1 MRMDKLIWKTVI
13 STLVATLVLLTAMFG
28 ILSLFFPQTMMKIT
42 YTMGMDKASVNFSET
57 AYQRY
62 GVVDYVGYGADVA
75 LGAGLHS
82 QAETFLEKLIADDEF
97 ESYCEKKN
105 ERLTGEQAN
114 TTLQAYYR
122 RQLCLSILWQGDGE
136 RAVNRSLEL
145 MGDSF
150 AAGNPL
156 VEVILFANRLDGADG
171 EATVLAAYTKLA
183 EIKDSDRYGRYS
195 AADKA
200 YFDQVFAAVGGWLS

>member
-13 STLVATLVLLTAMFG
+13 STLVSALVLLFAMFG

-42 YTMGMDKASVNFSET
+42 YTMGMDKASVNFSAT
-57 AYQRY
+57 AYERF

-75 LGAGLHS
+75 LGANLHQ
-82 QAETFLEKLIADDEF
+82 QAEAALEKLLADDEF
-97 ESYCEKKN
+97 ESYCNKKN
-105 ERLTGEQAN
+105 ESLDGEQVN

-122 RQLCLSILWQGDGE
+122 RQLCLSIFWQGDGE

-145 MGDSF
+145 MGNSF
-150 AAGNPL
+150 TAGNPL
-156 VEVILFANRLDGADG
+156 VEVIRYARMSEADG
-171 EATVLAAYTKLA
+171 ESTLRTAYTKLS
-183 EIKDSDRYGRYS
+183 EIKNGEVYGRYS

-200 YFDQVFAAVGGWLS
+200 YFDQVFAAVGGWLA